1 MSSSPSESN
10 IPTKK
15 KKRIVRIPKDLCTT
29 QALGAINAKLGELSA
44 SLTDLRAHRQTTAAQ
59 VAAEPERLLSEN

>member
-1 MSSSPSESN
+1 M
-10 IPTKK
+10 
-15 KKRIVRIPKDLCTT
+15 RIPKDLCTT